1 MTFDEIL
8 AQVLDPLQRYGRVF
22 SRALNIRVNL
32 DDDLEG
38 LRTEPIRWD

>member
-8 AQVLDPLQRYGRVF
+8 AQVLDLLQRYGPVC

-38 LRTEPIRWD
+38 LRTERSHWD